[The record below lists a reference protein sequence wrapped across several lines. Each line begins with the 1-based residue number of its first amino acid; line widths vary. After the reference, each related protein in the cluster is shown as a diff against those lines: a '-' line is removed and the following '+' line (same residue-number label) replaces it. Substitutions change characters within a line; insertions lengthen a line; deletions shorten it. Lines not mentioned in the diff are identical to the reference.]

1 MKLDVVRRYRA
12 QLEEVVRM
20 DLLQLRRELQ
30 DSEARTRL
38 LDEHMKL
45 TTNAY
50 LAKAGGVVAVDEFLV
65 WQSRFQAGTS
75 LLAQARQDEERFREA
90 WSRKQEEL
98 REAIQDRRTLD
109 RLAERMR
116 RQHHLVQDRID
127 QMEIDEAARRVSESE
142 M

>member
-1 MKLDVVRRYRA
+1 MKLDVLRRYRA
-12 QLEEVVRM
+12 QLEEVARM
-20 DLLQLRRELQ
+20 DLFQLRQ
-30 DSEARTRL
+30 DLHEAEARVRL

-50 LAKAGGVVAVDEFLV
+50 LAKAGTGVALDEFLV

-75 LLAQARQDEERFREA
+75 LLAQARQEEVRLSGA
-90 WSRKQEEL
+90 WSQKQAEL
-98 REAIQDRRTLD
+98 REAMQDRRTVD

-116 RQHHLVQDRID
+116 QQRQLVQDRID
-127 QMEIDEAARRVSESE
+127 QMEMDEAARRTSV